1 MLLKARLEFGYTI
14 EELNERFKEK
24 LKALKAEEQAAKIKL
39 SKHNREV
46 YGQAEKQPD
55 IQALKEARK
64 AADLATTAI
73 EQFKEGLFSYTVH
86 FEGFKL
92 TTDQKY
98 DLLIGKSTETL
109 YSELTA
115 PKQAKLD
122 EGDEDDRQYKRG
134 MKK

>member
-1 MLLKARLEFGYTI
+1 MLLKARLECGYTI
-14 EELNERFKEK
+14 EELNERFKDK
-24 LKALKAEEQAAKIKL
+24 LKALKADDQAAKIKL
-39 SKHNREV
+39 SKHNREA
-46 YGQAEKQPD
+46 YGQAVKQPD

-73 EQFKEGLFSYTVH
+73 EKFKEGLFSYTVH

-92 TTDQKY
+92 TIDQKY
-98 DLLIGKSTETL
+98 DLLIGKPTETL

-122 EGDEDDRQYKRG
+122 EDEEDDRQYKRG